1 MALLRAAA
9 LPAEGCPAWLP
20 THVQV
25 TVVRA
30 RGLRCKGGG
39 KGKAGGSDAYT
50 VIQLGREKY
59 STSVAEKSGGSP
71 EWREECAFELPPE
84 PGACPG
90 LLLTVMHRALVGM
103 DRFLGQALVALEPA
117 RQRGREPDERWHKLH
132 SKAGKKEKERGEI
145 LVSIQFT
152 RNSLTA
158 SMFDLSAKDKAR
170 SPFGRLRDKVA
181 GKKKYELESAS
192 AIIPSSVG
200 ALDMEDDFE
209 LGGKKSK
216 LKGFFLKSKLR
227 KSSLTQSSTSLGSD
241 STVSSASLSVPE
253 VPKSPSRHGSLSA
266 EHSGKELPA
275 SPKLT
280 HKRAFSED
288 ESRASPAGAPPSP
301 GPGREP
307 ASRSSRS
314 SLCVNGSHVYGE
326 EAAAPR
332 NPPVP
337 RRQEQPC
344 ARAPLHPEP
353 QHAARGPDR
362 AQQRDEPR
370 FIPSP
375 PSLALQEE
383 LKVSTKAVTLS
394 NHLGRARLE
403 ESHRLEGKPK
413 DGAPEDA
420 AKEDKKA
427 KGGFFHH
434 GGGRSDAGGKGQG
447 DRGTPVRAAGD
458 ESSKSSGW
466 FGSKEP
472 KECPPQKP
480 RSVEGGVEV
489 QAADSCPSSRLQRLL
504 ETTPP
509 APGELPPADS
519 DPAVPPLPSEWD
531 ETFDAFATS
540 RLNPEQNKENF
551 FASVAAEGMAFID
564 EPNRASP
571 TESSAEPPCQK
582 GSKAFEKAESPI
594 GAEIPAAL
602 RSWTN
607 FSALDVGANLVST
620 TQEATV
626 IEDVLSPVSA
636 GSMAGRRK
644 SSTPTVWTAA
654 FASAKPG
661 DKEAS
666 AAPSTAN
673 SAREEG
679 DSGEEES
686 CGTGPNGWMTIAT
699 ETGPS
704 AAEERAAPTGP
715 FGPRPPFLGEGTLE
729 AQSSSR
735 ATRVLPRSSFPPEP
749 AAEARPG
756 GAVAAVPPRVL
767 GDAAGR
773 RFPAAGAEPGAG
785 REGAVDIRSSVFR
798 LQASMRLEAG
808 EGLLQ
813 FSSDIRERRVVL
825 SPWAGPHGPEEPGL
839 AGPPPKPPRRFA
851 AAGAVGDSEDEEP
864 GGAQQGER
872 EPREE
877 PEGPRAEVELPRR
890 RGSSEPSVPAPPG
903 LPAPRADA
911 AGAGSEFPASE
922 AARAATVDSAAGL
935 ETGAGRLGTGDTSVG
950 EHPSEMN
957 ETDVAEQFETCTSK
971 FSLDGLD
978 RSGAEE
984 SWSQPRLSPQGAT
997 DGAKWETASKQELFP
1012 EELSISGLNPP
1023 SKLDLG
1029 QPTSWTALEE
1039 QEAAGHPHPQPQR
1052 SERGQSP
1059 SQPELACQDGEGRA
1073 GEQPEPRAPPEEAE
1087 QGRAP
1092 ASEEPEGRWAESRI
1106 DFKKADFWKPD
1117 RAVERHARAASALRN
1132 PFTLAVSPHSPS
1144 NPFVEKPPAPLPVQA
1159 VLPEKLEQGH
1169 LSFLSLQEE
1178 APGHGLQPTNATP
1191 PHASQ
1196 PLAFSTPLLVA
1207 AANPEPCGHPR
1218 APVGVP
1224 ASRAA
1229 ARPCPCPQPGDAQAS
1244 ALLALPRETRP
1255 AEKPLGQQTS

>member
-266 EHSGKELPA
+266 EHSGKRIRDNPPRAPLPPSARDRCGLLAALGTACLPSTESGIVQLVVPAPGMWNVGPGVCNWCKVGDEGGLSRRASVPAGKELPA

-480 RSVEGGVEV
+480 SPHPVKPLSAV
-489 QAADSCPSSRLQRLL
+489 Q
-504 ETTPP
+504 E
-509 APGELPPADS
+509 
-519 DPAVPPLPSEWD
+519 
-531 ETFDAFATS
+531 
-540 RLNPEQNKENF
+540 
-551 FASVAAEGMAFID
+551 
-564 EPNRASP
+564 
-571 TESSAEPPCQK
+571 
-582 GSKAFEKAESPI
+582 
-594 GAEIPAAL
+594 
-602 RSWTN
+602 
-607 FSALDVGANLVST
+607 
-620 TQEATV
+620 
-626 IEDVLSPVSA
+626 
-636 GSMAGRRK
+636 
-644 SSTPTVWTAA
+644 
-654 FASAKPG
+654 
-661 DKEAS
+661 
-666 AAPSTAN
+666 
-673 SAREEG
+673 
-679 DSGEEES
+679 
-686 CGTGPNGWMTIAT
+686 
-699 ETGPS
+699 
-704 AAEERAAPTGP
+704 
-715 FGPRPPFLGEGTLE
+715 
-729 AQSSSR
+729 
-735 ATRVLPRSSFPPEP
+735 
-749 AAEARPG
+749 
-756 GAVAAVPPRVL
+756 
-767 GDAAGR
+767 
-773 RFPAAGAEPGAG
+773 
-785 REGAVDIRSSVFR
+785 
-798 LQASMRLEAG
+798 
-808 EGLLQ
+808 
-813 FSSDIRERRVVL
+813 
-825 SPWAGPHGPEEPGL
+825 
-839 AGPPPKPPRRFA
+839 
-851 AAGAVGDSEDEEP
+851 
-864 GGAQQGER
+864 
-872 EPREE
+872 
-877 PEGPRAEVELPRR
+877 
-890 RGSSEPSVPAPPG
+890 GSSERRQQ
-903 LPAPRADA
+903 PRASLSSA
-911 AGAGSEFPASE
+911 LSNGLE
-922 AARAATVDSAAGL
+922 RLKTAATS
-935 ETGAGRLGTGDTSVG
+935 SV
-950 EHPSEMN
+950 
-957 ETDVAEQFETCTSK
+957 
-971 FSLDGLD
+971 
-978 RSGAEE
+978 
-984 SWSQPRLSPQGAT
+984 
-997 DGAKWETASKQELFP
+997 
-1012 EELSISGLNPP
+1012 
-1023 SKLDLG
+1023 
-1029 QPTSWTALEE
+1029 
-1039 QEAAGHPHPQPQR
+1039 
-1052 SERGQSP
+1052 
-1059 SQPELACQDGEGRA
+1059 
-1073 GEQPEPRAPPEEAE
+1073 
-1087 QGRAP
+1087 
-1092 ASEEPEGRWAESRI
+1092 
-1106 DFKKADFWKPD
+1106 
-1117 RAVERHARAASALRN
+1117 
-1132 PFTLAVSPHSPS
+1132 
-1144 NPFVEKPPAPLPVQA
+1144 
-1159 VLPEKLEQGH
+1159 
-1169 LSFLSLQEE
+1169 
-1178 APGHGLQPTNATP
+1178 
-1191 PHASQ
+1191 Q
-1196 PLAFSTPLLVA
+1196 PLAPAGQSQAGKTDPKQEPTQLDQSAKYYHLTHDELIQLLLQKEGELSKKEEHIHELENYIDQLLVRIMEQS
-1207 AANPEPCGHPR
+1207 PT
-1218 APVGVP
+1218 
-1224 ASRAA
+1224 
-1229 ARPCPCPQPGDAQAS
+1229 
-1244 ALLALPRETRP
+1244 LLQI
-1255 AEKPLGQQTS
+1255 PLGGGQAP